1 MPVDKQVIIGVTILI
16 AKVTLISKSDTSY
29 TFKSAHKTDFF
40 LMKITIIYSYYFF
53 KTSFCIVIVAKN

>member
-16 AKVTLISKSDTSY
+16 AKVTLISMSDTSY
-29 TFKSAHKTDFF
+29 TFKSAHKTEFF

-53 KTSFCIVIVAKN
+53 KLPFALL